1 MSLQAKY
8 QAVLDLGAKMGAAD
22 GSVEEKD
29 GKLHIGGTVKTEGQ
43 KNALW
48 DKIKAV
54 GGANHAEVAANIK
67 VSGESLTHTVVSG
80 DSLSKIAAAYYG
92 DMSYY
97 QQIFDANRDK
107 LSDPDSIKVGQVLT
121 LP

>member
-1 MSLQAKY
+1 MSLQGKY
-8 QAVLDLGAKMGAAD
+8 QAVLELGEKMGATE

-29 GKLHIGGTVKTEGQ
+29 GKLHIGGTVKTQGQ
-43 KNALW
+43 KNAIW

-54 GGANHAEVAANIK
+54 GGGADDVAANIK
-67 VSGESLTHTVVSG
+67 VSGEALTHTVVSG

-97 QQIFDANRDK
+97 EQIFEANRDK
-107 LSDPDSIKVGQVLT
+107 LSSADNIKVGQVLI